1 LEKTIPRTRAM
12 SDKWH
17 GGKGDKS
24 RISDP
29 GKFSRNM
36 ERIYEKKSWQF
47 WAVWEC
53 LDIEDIDFDKSDLDY
68 LQKISYSEFVSR
80 LK

>member
-1 LEKTIPRTRAM
+1 M

-24 RISDP
+24 RISDSS
-29 GKFSRNM
+29 KFSRNM

-47 WAVWEC
+47 WAVWDG
-53 LDIEDIDFDKSDLDY
+53 LDVEAISFDSSGLKELE
-68 LQKISYSEFVSR
+68 KISYREFMTR
-80 LK
+80 LKR

>member
-1 LEKTIPRTRAM
+1 M

-29 GKFSRNM
+29 KKFNNGM
-36 ERIYEKKSWQF
+36 ERIYGRKSWQF
-47 WAVWEC
+47 WAVWDG
-53 LDIEDIDFDKSDLDY
+53 LNVEDITFDSSGLKDMEL
-68 LQKISYSEFVSR
+68 ISYRDFMTR
-80 LK
+80 LKK